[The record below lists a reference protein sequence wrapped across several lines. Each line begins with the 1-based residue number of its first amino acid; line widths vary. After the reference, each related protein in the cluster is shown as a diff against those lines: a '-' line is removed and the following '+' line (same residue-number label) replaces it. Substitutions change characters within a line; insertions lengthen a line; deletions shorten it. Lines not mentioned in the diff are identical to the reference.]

1 MNYIRNNFKDGDI
14 LYAETLNNMDNGIYR
29 LSAILNSLPEWVLAS
44 SKPKY
49 TIEEIEGAITETTV
63 QNTIN
68 NTVSKVGLTGLYSDL
83 IGAPQISGDDIDFS
97 AYALKT
103 DLDNYYLKKDPLVK
117 TISTINGG
125 IKTGVVSITAADLGA
140 VKASD
145 LATVATSGSYLD
157 LTDLP
162 SNYVERSE
170 LKDISF
176 TGNYRDLIYAPIFLD
191 DIWIKEKYER
201 SELSLMPTAGNEY
214 TLYIVT
220 NNGVSKYYRWNGS
233 VYEEINNMLVTSSY
247 TTNNRF
253 KVLEDLT
260 QRLDESVSTINDQ
273 LSNLN
278 NNTTLVI
285 DPTFKN
291 EGQAAD
297 AKLTG
302 ERLNIVEEYIAVHSG
317 SNQKVYLTQEVADAL
332 YIKSDSVG
340 GVTYKNCEFLTETYP
355 GSNVY
360 ELSSQIVITQYG
372 EQNITK
378 LIDNFSYDH
387 TFNGSQINFTART
400 LYDLAANTS
409 LFLNTEVENRK
420 EADKNIL
427 DPNYFASYGTG
438 SSWNISST
446 VQTSKILSILGTIDE
461 YTGISNENNT
471 ANSYILKI
479 RQDIGSLAGDQVRL
493 SITGVSMPN
502 LVFKIFFYD
511 EYNNIITFNTKKV
524 FEIKENEL
532 IKIPDNAIS
541 FNILYDKFYNGAII
555 TDFTFSLWAK
565 DVLQHEALFLKNADE
580 LYIENESINLL
591 DLKKQSEEFFAYSFY
606 SVMLNN
612 SWLWPD
618 KIKNMIPADRVT
630 FLGEYIKSFYNG
642 GYWDRTQV
650 EQAVAFGYITE
661 ELKNQILN

>member
-140 VKASD
+140 VKTSD

-201 SELSLMPTAGNEY
+201 SELSLMPTIGNEY

-260 QRLDESVSTINDQ
+260 QRLDESISTINDQ

-302 ERLNIVEEYIAVHSG
+302 ERLDIVEEYIAVHSG
-317 SNQKVYLTQEVADAL
+317 ADQKTYITQEVADAL
-332 YIKSDSVG
+332 YIRSDSIG
-340 GVTYKNCEFLTETYP
+340 GVTYKNCEFLTETHA

-360 ELSSQIVITQYG
+360 ELSPQIVITSYG
-372 EQNITK
+372 GENLSK
-378 LIDNFSYDH
+378 LIDTYQYDH
-387 TFNGSQINFTART
+387 TFNGESIQFTART
-400 LYDLAANTS
+400 LYDLAGNTQIY
-409 LFLNTEVENRK
+409 LNTEIEDRQT
-420 EADKNIL
+420 ADDTIL
-427 DPNYFASYGTG
+427 NPNKYATFNTG
-438 SSWNISST
+438 LSWNLNTSSGAGKT
-446 VQTSKILSILGTIDE
+446 LIIKGYINE
-461 YTGISNENNT
+461 YTGEITKSSLQNF
-471 ANSYILKI
+471 YIFDI
-479 RQDIGSLAGDQVRL
+479 NQDISSLAGYQARISNGGL
-493 SITGVSMPN
+493 FPE
-502 LVFKIFFYD
+502 LEFKVFFYD
-511 EYNNIITFNTKKV
+511 ESNENIIIGSQRYLSV
-524 FEIKENEL
+524 KEGQL
-532 IKIPDNAIS
+532 LKIPKNAVTM
-541 FNILYDKFYNGAII
+541 NILYYYLYDSNP
-555 TDFTFSLWAK
+555 TNNFTLSLWK
-565 DVLQHEALFLKNADE
+565 KETKQHSAIYLNDANE
-580 LYIENESINLL
+580 LYIENNIINLL
-591 DLKKQSEEFFAYSFY
+591 ELDNSVLANLAYSFY
-606 SVMLNN
+606 IAMLTDNT
-612 SWLWPD
+612 LWPE
-618 KIKNMIPADRVT
+618 KTNNMIPADRAN
-630 FLGEYIKSFYNG
+630 FYYQYIISFYNAG
-642 GYWDRTQV
+642 IWDATQV
-650 EQAVAFGYITE
+650 NQAVEHNYISE
-661 ELKNQILN
+661 ELKNQILS